1 MREATATPRSARI
14 SVSSSSS
21 TIAAS
26 SLRLV
31 TRSRR
36 ARLPSD
42 DDVRRNPPVRRCHQL
57 PLSFI
62 VPWSL
67 SFMCAAVIAVSA

>member
-1 MREATATPRSARI
+1 M

-21 TIAAS
+21 IIAAS

-31 TRSRR
+31 TRSVS
-36 ARLPSD
+36 APESD
-42 DDVRRNPPVRRCHQL
+42 EDVRRNPPLNRCHQLTFLL

-62 VPWSL
+62 FSL
-67 SFMCAAVIAVSA
+67 SLSLLFALSLSLLQPP